1 MAKRYRRERQAEK
14 QESQNPR
21 KKKQT
26 LRNLRQTGCLSLDF
40 FSGTPLT
47 TLPSFGRTKN
57 QKKPKKKKTTSLHK
71 PKILNLMLESCKNQL
86 LRQSTSR
93 LDYQDRKS
101 TWRQL

>member
-57 QKKPKKKKTTSLHK
+57 QKKTKKKQKHRFIN
-71 PKILNLMLESCKNQL
+71 PKS
-86 LRQSTSR
+86 
-93 LDYQDRKS
+93 
-101 TWRQL
+101 